1 MFKKSFLFKRSI
13 ILPYISCTYNVHLLG
28 PKSPRY
34 SFYAPIESEK
44 KNKKTA
50 ITANNQIVTNNNQQ
64 KQWTKK
70 SRKVNSKKNTI

>member
-28 PKSPRY
+28 PKVQGP
-34 SFYAPIESEK
+34 FYAPIESEK
-44 KNKKTA
+44 KDKKTA
-50 ITANNQIVTNNNQQ
+50 ITSNNQIVTNNNQQ

-70 SRKVNSKKNTI
+70 SRNGKRKTCRR

>member
-28 PKSPRY
+28 PKVQGP
-34 SFYAPIESEK
+34 FYAPIESEK
-44 KNKKTA
+44 K
-50 ITANNQIVTNNNQQ
+50 NNQIVTNNNQQ

>member
-13 ILPYISCTYNVHLLG
+13 ILPYISCTYNVRPKVQG
-28 PKSPRY
+28 P
-34 SFYAPIESEK
+34 FYAPIESEK

>member
-28 PKSPRY
+28 PKVQGP
-34 SFYAPIESEK
+34 FYAPIESEK
-44 KNKKTA
+44 KDKKTA
-50 ITANNQIVTNNNQQ
+50 TITNNQIVTNNNQQ

>member
-1 MFKKSFLFKRSI
+1 MFKKSFLFKRST

-28 PKSPRY
+28 PK
-34 SFYAPIESEK
+34 YAPIESEK
-44 KNKKTA
+44 KDKKTA

>member
-28 PKSPRY
+28 PKVQGP
-34 SFYAPIESEK
+34 FYAPIESEK
-44 KNKKTA
+44 KDKKTA
-50 ITANNQIVTNNNQQ
+50 IIANNQIVTNNNQQ

>member
-13 ILPYISCTYNVHLLG
+13 ILPYISCTYNVHL
-28 PKSPRY
+28 KD
-34 SFYAPIESEK
+34 
-44 KNKKTA
+44 KKTA
-50 ITANNQIVTNNNQQ
+50 ITSNNQIVTNNNQQ

>member
-1 MFKKSFLFKRSI
+1 MFKKSFLFKRST
-13 ILPYISCTYNVHLLG
+13 ILPYISYNVHLLG
-28 PKSPRY
+28 PKVQG

-64 KQWTKK
+64 KQ
-70 SRKVNSKKNTI
+70 